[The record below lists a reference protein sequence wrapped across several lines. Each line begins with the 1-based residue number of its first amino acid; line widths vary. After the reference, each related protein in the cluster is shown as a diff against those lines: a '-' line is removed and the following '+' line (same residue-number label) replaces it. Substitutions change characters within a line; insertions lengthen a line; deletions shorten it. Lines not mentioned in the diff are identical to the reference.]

1 MLSQAAYR
9 GATHGSIR
17 VWLCVAVCG
26 CVWLW
31 LWLCSRRKVLRLAS
45 ESRDLRE
52 DRTMMHR
59 QVAILEHSVKE
70 LKAKL
75 NDPRRFHGSTYEST
89 ASGSAGAHE
98 MQQHDSRPT
107 PVCLCGRTPMA
118 S

>member
-1 MLSQAAYR
+1 
-9 GATHGSIR
+9 
-17 VWLCVAVCG
+17 
-26 CVWLW
+26 
-31 LWLCSRRKVLRLAS
+31 
-45 ESRDLRE
+45 
-52 DRTMMHR
+52 MHR

-89 ASGSAGAHE
+89 ASESAGAHE
-98 MQQHDSRPT
+98 MQQHGSRST